1 MSNILQSITK
11 SKRERH
17 RNRYYKKK
25 INEEECENIEP
36 ILSEFLKLSIQN
48 KPTCAK
54 RKENSIK
61 FIQNNSKKK
70 CQQNVTKLCIST
82 GDEQNRMMKVNR
94 KDRDIKS
101 NVYPSLQKESE
112 KLSIKKV

>member
-1 MSNILQSITK
+1 MSNILESITK
-11 SKRERH
+11 SKRQRH
-17 RNRYYKKK
+17 RNRYCKKK

-36 ILSEFLKLSIQN
+36 ILSEFFKLSIKD
-48 KPTCAK
+48 KPTCTK

-70 CQQNVTKLCIST
+70 CQQSVTKSCIST
-82 GDEQNRMMKVNR
+82 ADEQNKVIKVNR

-101 NVYPSLQKESE
+101 NVHSSLQKESE